1 MPGAGRVLGTPA
13 AVVPASPMAPTQ
25 LDMAPPV
32 LGPQGYQ
39 PAAVT
44 AAQQP
49 TQAEPM
55 ASNRPGEAAIAA
67 VSAAPPGLGESQRFG
82 GGATHP
88 PQLLGSPT
96 QYGWPAAPAVQG
108 QAHVQ
113 ATQAQTGFGPPSHGP
128 APGHYQGPSGYG
140 QMPGPGGQAGP
151 AGQYAHASATLG
163 APSPM
168 GYGQAGAS
176 YGQAPQLA
184 GPGYGGGATPGQPWP
199 QPNGPGPHPA
209 GYAAPYG
216 NEGYGFGYNANQANG
231 PYGVQL
237 PYPGASAPGFGNADY
252 GSQENLGDDA
262 QQYRIAG
269 KNARGPLMVV
279 IALLAI
285 AVAASA
291 TYYIVKSTR
300 SKAVARGSVRVE
312 SAPAGASVYIDGT
325 KLGNVTPLAIDN
337 LAAGSSHDLR
347 IELPRYRSYSTRI
360 DLPATGGLVPVTA
373 IMTPITGKLRI
384 ASTPSGADV
393 YIGGQL
399 RNRTPCTIT
408 DVDMDGVRD
417 LELRHKEFPPKRVR
431 LDWTDKGELEL
442 NVALGR

>member
-1 MPGAGRVLGTPA
+1 
-13 AVVPASPMAPTQ
+13 
-25 LDMAPPV
+25 
-32 LGPQGYQ
+32 
-39 PAAVT
+39 
-44 AAQQP
+44 
-49 TQAEPM
+49 
-55 ASNRPGEAAIAA
+55 
-67 VSAAPPGLGESQRFG
+67 
-82 GGATHP
+82 
-88 PQLLGSPT
+88 
-96 QYGWPAAPAVQG
+96 
-108 QAHVQ
+108 
-113 ATQAQTGFGPPSHGP
+113 
-128 APGHYQGPSGYG
+128 
-140 QMPGPGGQAGP
+140 
-151 AGQYAHASATLG
+151 
-163 APSPM
+163 M

-269 KNARGPLMVV
+269 KKARGPLMVV